1 MDEKKY
7 SICSIC
13 KIVGDVA
20 LDVALSVSLILAVAG
35 STPYLLAIKLL
46 YFVIAAIA
54 FAIILGIEISS
65 EETWGLPAL
74 VIAGCLFNIALT
86 AMQLG

>member
-13 KIVGDVA
+13 NIVGDVA
-20 LDVALSVSLILAVAG
+20 LLVTLILTVAG

-54 FAIILGIEISS
+54 FAIRLDVEISS
-65 EETWGLPAL
+65 EKNCIISVL

-86 AMQLG
+86 AMQLR